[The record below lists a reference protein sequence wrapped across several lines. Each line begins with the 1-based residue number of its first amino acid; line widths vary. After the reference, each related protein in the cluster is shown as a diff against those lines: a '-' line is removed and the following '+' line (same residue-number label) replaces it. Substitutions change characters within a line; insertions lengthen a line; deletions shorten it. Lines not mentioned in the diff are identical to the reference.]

1 MIRYE
6 IEGGTLPVVI
16 CYPEA
21 GQTLCTE
28 RGGMSWMSP
37 NMKMDTN
44 SGGGLK
50 KAIGRFFSG
59 ESIFMNEYTA
69 QGGPGMIAFASS
81 FPGSII
87 PYEVTPG
94 NGIVVQ
100 KRGFLAMEKG
110 LDLSVFFQQNIGS
123 GFFGGEGFIM
133 QKISGNGMVFL
144 EIDGYC
150 KEYELG
156 VGESIIVDTGYLAA
170 MSETC
175 SIEIQQVHGIKN
187 AIFGGEGLFNTKVVG
202 PGKVY
207 VQSMPIVQTANVLA
221 KYMPHESSD
230 GGVHGAGGK
239 GSKVPPCPRRGRCG
253 LPSDERVP
261 RGGRRGSCIGA
272 GDRCA

>member
-6 IEGGTLPVVI
+6 IEGGNLPVVI

-28 RGGMSWMSP
+28 SGAMSWMSP

-44 SGGGLK
+44 SGGGIK
-50 KAIGRFFSG
+50 KALGRMFSG

-69 QGGPGMIAFASS
+69 QGGAGMIAFASS

-87 PYEVTPG
+87 PYQVSEG

-110 LDLSVFFQQNIGS
+110 LDLSVYFQKKLGR

-133 QKISGNGMVFL
+133 QRITGYGMVFL

-150 KEYELG
+150 KEYNLG

-170 MSETC
+170 MSDTC
-175 SIEIQQVHGIKN
+175 MMDIQPVQGAKN
-187 AIFGGEGLFNTKVVG
+187 IFLGGEGLFHTRITG

-207 VQSMPIVQTANVLA
+207 IQSMPVINTAQALSPYLNLNNG
-221 KYMPHESSD
+221 ESN
-230 GGVHGAGGK
+230 GGGINI
-239 GSKVPPCPRRGRCG
+239 R
-253 LPSDERVP
+253 L
-261 RGGRRGSCIGA
+261 
-272 GDRCA
+272 GD